1 MSKLEN
7 DQMDQVDTLLTNAFD
22 QALSGPGNQALID
35 QVMATIARR
44 QRQRALVLTVFGL
57 IAAVVC
63 ALMAAPLLAI
73 LQSLFSGLS
82 GVPADIQLN
91 LPVTLIVAAIAAA
104 GSWLLLEEATT

>member
-7 DQMDQVDTLLTNAFD
+7 DQMNQVDTLLTNAFD

-57 IAAVVC
+57 IAAVIC
-63 ALMAAPLLAI
+63 SLMAAPLLTL
-73 LQSLFSGLS
+73 LQSLFSGFS
-82 GVPADIQLN
+82 GVPADTQLN
-91 LPVTLIVAAIAAA
+91 PTVTLIAVAILAA
-104 GSWLLLEEATT
+104 GGWLLLEEATT